1 MDEEQIDVVEAER
14 GQRAVKRGA
23 RVVGAVEAVVELARD
38 EDLASV
44 EAEGA
49 NRLADAALVAVHL
62 RGVDMPVADLEG
74 LRDGFGGVAGRDL
87 KDAEAELWDGVTVV
101 EVDGRHGGRAFARL
115 LSRCVHAHSVLRITR
130 GCPTTPS

>member
-1 MDEEQIDVVEAER
+1 EPLEVVDLEVRDTDRPGATVPLELLERLPRRHEVAVVERRERPVDEEQIDVVEAER
-14 GQRAVKRGA
+14 GQRAVERGA

-62 RGVDMPVADLEG
+62 RGVDIPVADL
-74 LRDGFGGVAGRDL
+74 
-87 KDAEAELWDGVTVV
+87 
-101 EVDGRHGGRAFARL
+101 
-115 LSRCVHAHSVLRITR
+115 
-130 GCPTTPS
+130 